1 MRAISIEENPLISM
15 IEDVERDAT
24 ALYSVYTNATWAVQ
38 PAEMVCTGVKNLN
51 ASEALGA
58 CQKSVAFARELLS
71 ARPETLLKSS

>member
-1 MRAISIEENPLISM
+1 MISM

-71 ARPETLLKSS
+71 ARPETLLESS